1 MEEYWNMAQNSEL
14 YCDSWLRY
22 KPRLVR
28 ASRDRSSGYGFPPKL
43 DVCDPI
49 DEDIAEIIKTDQNR
63 EVRQLG
69 LGDILAVAGGGVI
82 GIVIWVVVL
91 KGGAA

>member
-1 MEEYWNMAQNSEL
+1 MAQNCELL

-28 ASRDRSSGYGFPPKL
+28 GSGDRSGGYGFPAQL

-63 EVRQLG
+63 EVR
-69 LGDILAVAGGGVI
+69 
-82 GIVIWVVVL
+82 
-91 KGGAA
+91 